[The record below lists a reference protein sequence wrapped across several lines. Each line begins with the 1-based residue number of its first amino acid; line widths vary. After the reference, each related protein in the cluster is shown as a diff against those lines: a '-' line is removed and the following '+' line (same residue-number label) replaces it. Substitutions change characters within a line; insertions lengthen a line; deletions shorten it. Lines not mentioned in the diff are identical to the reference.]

1 MIKFKTYKSE
11 LALALNTIFNMNNTC
26 FSFGTIEGV
35 YEEKPDVFEI
45 LMVINNQ
52 PHNGDFR
59 KFIAFISIDYLQA
72 EIVSL
77 RSLLRDCKP
86 YVQKEMENIIKGY
99 GTGNCDWIWKTSYLL
114 TRINEIIEE

>member
-1 MIKFKTYKSE
+1 MTDLVKRV
-11 LALALNTIFNMNNTC
+11 LNNRNDL
-26 FSFGTIEGV
+26 IERKLKA
-35 YEEKPDVFEI
+35 YAKENIENAKQTD
-45 LMVINNQ
+45 L
-52 PHNGDFR
+52 HN
-59 KFIAFISIDYLQA
+59 IDYLQA

>member
-45 LMVINNQ
+45 LMIINNQ

-59 KFIAFISIDYLQA
+59 KFMTFISNYCEQRNKKLA
-72 EIVSL
+72 FLEIWNDNL
-77 RSLLRDCKP
+77 RHKLLNDG
-86 YVQKEMENIIKGY
+86 YTLYSHNGLVKENFK
-99 GTGNCDWIWKTSYLL
+99 
-114 TRINEIIEE
+114 